1 MATLDIA
8 KALDSI
14 KDWQEESYVHL
25 HKNPELSMQESETCD
40 FIERELEKF
49 GYKVQRI
56 GGGVVGVL
64 ENGEGATVLFR
75 ADIDGLPVKENTG
88 LDYAS
93 TITRTDENGNEVPAM
108 HACGHDFHIMANL
121 GAARVLSDNTD
132 SWSGTHIALF
142 QPGEETAAGAK
153 SMVNDGLVDKLPKPD
168 VAFGQHVLACPMR
181 AGQVGTHAGPILST
195 GASIKVTLHGKGSH
209 GSMPHMGV
217 DPVVLASSI
226 VLRLQTVVSRE
237 INPFDMAVLTVGSI
251 QAGSKSNIIP
261 DTATLLINIRAYDM
275 DVREQLLEGI
285 KRVVNTECE
294 ASNCPQ
300 DPEFEVYDSYPL
312 TDNSEEIT
320 EKVTKAFVEHFG
332 EDRVMDCG
340 EVSASE
346 DFSFIPDAFG
356 IDYCYWGFG
365 GFEEDA
371 QTYPNHNP
379 AFGPVMEPTLRTGTE
394 AAIVAC
400 MAWLKG

>member
-1 MATLDIA
+1 M
-8 KALDSI
+8 
-14 KDWQEESYVHL
+14 
-25 HKNPELSMQESETCD
+25 
-40 FIERELEKF
+40 
-49 GYKVQRI
+49 
-56 GGGVVGVL
+56 
-64 ENGEGATVLFR
+64 
-75 ADIDGLPVKENTG
+75 
-88 LDYAS
+88 
-93 TITRTDENGNEVPAM
+93 
-108 HACGHDFHIMANL
+108 
-121 GAARVLSDNTD
+121 
-132 SWSGTHIALF
+132 
-142 QPGEETAAGAK
+142 
-153 SMVNDGLVDKLPKPD
+153 
-168 VAFGQHVLACPMR
+168 
-181 AGQVGTHAGPILST
+181 
-195 GASIKVTLHGKGSH
+195 
-209 GSMPHMGV
+209 
-217 DPVVLASSI
+217 
-226 VLRLQTVVSRE
+226 
-237 INPFDMAVLTVGSI
+237 LTVGSI

-312 TDNSEEIT
+312 TDNSVEIT
-320 EKVTKAFVEHFG
+320 EKVTNAFVEHFG
-332 EDRVMDCG
+332 EERVMDCG

-356 IDYCYWGFG
+356 IEYCYWGFG
-365 GFEEDA
+365 GFEEGA